1 MSYLAK
7 NYNRKKI
14 SFKYGK
20 GSFLYS
26 TNGKKYLDFVQGI
39 AVNSLGHAHP
49 KLINAVNKQSKK
61 LWHVSNAFQIP
72 EGEKLAKK
80 LAKKTFADYIM
91 FQNSGAE
98 ATEAAIKV
106 ARRYFYSIGKPKK
119 NRILCVKNS
128 FHGRTLAAIYASGSK
143 KMTEGFGPK
152 VTGFD
157 HFNFADHKSLKK
169 KITKNT
175 AAIMVETI
183 MGEGGIKVIPD
194 WCLRELRKI
203 CNKKNIL
210 LILDE
215 VQCGIGR
222 SGDFFA
228 FEKSKVKPDIVPI
241 AKGIGGGFPIG
252 AVLMNKKVASG
263 MTAGTHGSTFGGNPL
278 AMTVGNSVMDIIS
291 NKKFLKNVKKISE
304 HFLSNLNK
312 IKDEYPNIIKEI
324 RGRGLLIGIQLKID
338 QTKFIKMLM
347 DNNLLTI
354 RAAEN
359 VVRILPPL
367 NVKKNEINQSLKIIK
382 KVCSELS

>member
-49 KLINAVNKQSKK
+49 KLVNAVNKQSKK